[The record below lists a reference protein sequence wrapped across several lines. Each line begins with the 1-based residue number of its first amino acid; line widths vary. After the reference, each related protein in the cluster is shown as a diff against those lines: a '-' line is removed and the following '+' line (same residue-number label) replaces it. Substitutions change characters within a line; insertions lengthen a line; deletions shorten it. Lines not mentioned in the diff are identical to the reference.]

1 MSARRPGVPLLAT
14 LVVLNLIASAA
25 SSTPAFGQSSPQIPP
40 TFFGMTT
47 NYKNNWPSVPFG
59 ALGKG
64 TLVSWS
70 YSEPERGQFNWSNL
84 DAWLAAAE
92 AHGLDFFYSSDRVPP
107 WAAIDKGACAPT
119 YRGSNVIGCTS
130 DVADI
135 ADWDSFVLALARR
148 YKKRLIYELWNEP
161 QYSKIPPERM
171 ALLAKHAFNDIRS
184 VAPEGLILAPSGSAA
199 YMDKYYA
206 AGGPT
211 DVDVVSFHSYRS
223 NPEGVLEDVA
233 QMRAVM
239 ARHGLSSKPLWDT
252 EGGWGTASLSEDQ
265 QAAFLARYYL
275 LQWSAKVSRF
285 YWYAWDDPEWGTLW
299 DAKAGPHPAALA
311 YQQIHRW
318 LVGAT
323 MSAPCESAPNGTW
336 TCTLKRT
343 GGYQAL
349 AIWNSTTTTT
359 YAPSKQYNQYQ
370 DLAGNVMP
378 VNGPINIGANPIL
391 LEKFAAAA
399 EPHNSQAH

>member
-1 MSARRPGVPLLAT
+1 MHR
-14 LVVLNLIASAA
+14 
-25 SSTPAFGQSSPQIPP
+25 
-40 TFFGMTT
+40 
-47 NYKNNWPSVPFG
+47 FG

-64 TLVSWS
+64 TLVGWS
-70 YSEPERGQFNWSNL
+70 YSEPAREQFDWSNL
-84 DAWLAAAE
+84 DPWVAAAG
-92 AHGLDFFYSSDRVPP
+92 AHDLDLFYSSDRVPP
-107 WAAIDKGACAPT
+107 WAASDKSACAPT

-135 ADWDSFVLALARR
+135 ADWDNFVIALATR

-171 ALLAKHAFNDIRS
+171 AQLAKHAFNDIRS
-184 VAPEGLILAPSGSAA
+184 VAPEALILAPSGSAA
-199 YMDKYYA
+199 YMDEYYA

-211 DVDVVSFHSYRS
+211 GVDVGTLHSYKS
-223 NPEGVLEDVA
+223 KPETVLEDVA
-233 QMRAVM
+233 QMQAVT
-239 ARHGLSSKPLWDT
+239 ARYGLSSKPLWDT

-311 YQQIHRW
+311 YQQVYKW
-318 LVGAT
+318 MVGAT
-323 MSAPCESAPNGTW
+323 MSAPCTSAPDGTW
-336 TCTLKRT
+336 TCTLRRR

-349 AIWNSTTTTT
+349 VIWNSTTTSS
-359 YAPSKQYNQYQ
+359 YAPPKQYKHYL
-370 DLAGNVMP
+370 DLAGNVTP
-378 VNGPINIGANPIL
+378 VNGPVTIGDSPIL
-391 LEKFAAAA
+391 LE
-399 EPHNSQAH
+399 NSKRALTRTVATER